1 MINMS
6 MNENLIA
13 NIKRLIKHTAIYGLG
28 GILYR
33 AAALVLLPVFTRF
46 LNASEYG
53 DYELLFTTST
63 FLFLILQLG
72 MGSAIFRS
80 IIYKENSDESLIIST
95 SFYFLLAA
103 NILMVGLLCLF
114 SETISIAIFTTP
126 DKAYLLRLIFIADL
140 FEVMITIPQ
149 TKLRI
154 DESSIIY
161 TLIALANFIVR
172 MGLTI
177 YFLVVIDSGV
187 TGVIWAQFINS
198 FVFFLVYTLLIIK
211 KIQFRFSWTELKDM
225 LGYGLPFV
233 PASMGTSI
241 LMLSNRYFL
250 RHYESADEVGYFSA
264 GYRIAQII
272 ALVVNA
278 FQMAWPTL
286 LFSIAKEKDAPR
298 TYSKLLTYLSFVLVS
313 LTLSLSI
320 FGREILYYVVSPEY
334 VIVEHIIPL
343 LNLANVFWGIFYMTS
358 IGIQI
363 EKKTI
368 YVPITTGIAAVA
380 NLALNFWLIGL
391 TDFALF
397 GAAIASLAGNVIMAL
412 SALVI
417 SLKFY
422 YIAYEYRKICWL
434 FTLGT
439 IIYLVAVNLPV
450 ANILVT
456 IIFKLLLLGLFFIVL
471 YFIHFFTPQELQ
483 KAKYYYYLIL
493 SMGKKVM
500 VNNS

>member
-1 MINMS
+1 

-33 AAALVLLPVFTRF
+33 AAALVLLPVFARY

-63 FLFLILQLG
+63 FLFLIMQLG

-80 IIYKENSDESLIIST
+80 IIYKENSDEPLIIST

-103 NILMVGLLCLF
+103 NILIVGLLCLF
-114 SETISIAIFTTP
+114 SETISLAIFTTP

-154 DESSIIY
+154 DESSTLY
-161 TLIALANFIVR
+161 TLIALGNFIVR

-177 YFLVVIDSGV
+177 YFLMTDSGV

-198 FVFFLVYTLLIIK
+198 FIFFLVYTLLIINK
-211 KIQFRFSWTELKDM
+211 LQFRFSWTELKEM

-233 PASMGTSI
+233 PASIGTSI

-264 GYRIAQII
+264 AFRISQLI

-278 FQMAWPTL
+278 FQIAWPTL
-286 LFSIAKEKDAPR
+286 LFSIAREKDAPR

-313 LTLSLSI
+313 LTLGISI
-320 FGREILYYVVSPEY
+320 LGKEILYFIISPEY
-334 VIVEHIIPL
+334 VKVEHIIPI

-363 EKKTI
+363 KKKTI
-368 YVPITTGIAAVA
+368 YVPVTIGLAAAA
-380 NLALNFWLIGL
+380 NLALNFWLISMPG
-391 TDFALF
+391 FALY
-397 GAAIASLAGNVIMAL
+397 GAAISSLAGNVIMAL

-422 YIAYEYRKICWL
+422 YIRYEYRKISWL
-434 FTLGT
+434 FAIGT
-439 IIYLVAVNLPV
+439 ITYLVAVNLPI
-450 ANILVT
+450 ANIIILIILKLVLFT
-456 IIFKLLLLGLFFIVL
+456 LFFVIL
-471 YFIHFFTPQELQ
+471 YFAHFFTPQELQ
-483 KAKYYYYLIL
+483 KTKYYFHLIL
-493 SMGKKVM
+493 SMLKKTT

>member
-1 MINMS
+1 

-33 AAALVLLPVFTRF
+33 AAALVLLPVFARY

-63 FLFLILQLG
+63 FLFLIMQLG

-80 IIYKENSDESLIIST
+80 IIYKENSDEPLIIST

-103 NILMVGLLCLF
+103 NILIVGLLCLF
-114 SETISIAIFTTP
+114 SETISLAIFTTP

-154 DESSIIY
+154 DESSTLY
-161 TLIALANFIVR
+161 TLIALGNFIVR

-177 YFLVVIDSGV
+177 YFLMTDSGV

-198 FVFFLVYTLLIIK
+198 FIFFLVYTLLIINK
-211 KIQFRFSWTELKDM
+211 LQFRFSWTELKEM

-233 PASMGTSI
+233 PASIGTSI

-298 TYSKLLTYLSFVLVS
+298 TYSKLLTYLTFVLVS
-313 LTLSLSI
+313 MTLGISI
-320 FGREILYYVVSPEY
+320 FGKEILYFVVSPEY
-334 VIVEHIIPL
+334 VVVEHIIPL
-343 LNLANVFWGIFYMTS
+343 LNLANVFWGVFYMTS

-363 EKKTI
+363 QKKTI
-368 YVPITTGIAAVA
+368 YVPVTTGIAAAA
-380 NLALNFWLIGL
+380 NLALNFWLISMPG
-391 TDFALF
+391 FALY
-397 GAAIASLAGNVIMAL
+397 GAAISSLAGNVIMAL

-422 YIAYEYRKICWL
+422 YIRYEYRKISWL
-434 FTLGT
+434 FAIGT
-439 IIYLVAVNLPV
+439 ITYLVAVNLPI
-450 ANILVT
+450 ANIIILIILKLVLFT
-456 IIFKLLLLGLFFIVL
+456 LFFVIL
-471 YFIHFFTPQELQ
+471 YFAHFFTPQ
-483 KAKYYYYLIL
+483 
-493 SMGKKVM
+493 
-500 VNNS
+500 